1 MASTSQGTSAPKGR
15 RTPVVRLVLL
25 LLVLGA
31 VGLLVSQLPNL
42 STRLNTGPNTANLPP
57 AGVIWFG
64 TSFDTT
70 TFEVSGQAD
79 TFTQSSPLAM
89 VAHFTRTIPGGQ
101 AVNILFDGVTIK
113 SESASGSD
121 YDVYGQT
128 LNAAVI
134 PTGSHTWTVQDLGG
148 NTLASGT
155 VTISP

>member
-1 MASTSQGTSAPKGR
+1 MASTGQGTSAPQGR
-15 RTPVVRLVLL
+15 RIPVVRLVLL

-42 STRLNTGPNTANLPP
+42 STGPNTGPNTANLPP

-79 TFTQSSPLAM
+79 TFAQSSPLAM

-113 SESASGSD
+113 SQSASGSD

-155 VTISP
+155 VTITP